1 MKSPRWQ
8 FTSTDENAAESLHQ
22 ALGIDLV
29 FCRLLTQRGVTTF
42 DEARAFFR
50 PSLDDLH
57 NPFLMK
63 DMDAAVARLDAA
75 LKNGERIMLYG
86 DYDVDGTT
94 SVTLMYA
101 FLSGFYQNLDYY
113 LPDREKEGYGVSL
126 ASVEYARESGASL
139 VIAMDCGIKANE
151 AVAKAKSYGID
162 YIVCDHHLP
171 EGELPDAVANLDPKR
186 TDCPYPFKE
195 LSGCGISF
203 KLAQALALHNNTP
216 PEELDDLLDLVA
228 VSIACDIVPMT
239 GENRI
244 LARFGIQ
251 RLNRSPRVGLW
262 ALMNQINRPM
272 PLNVMD
278 LVFGLGPLINAA
290 GRLGDAREA
299 VRLML
304 SKDRNSALDYAKTL
318 VHRNKE
324 RREVDYAMADEAR
337 RRFKENS
344 DWETRRSI
352 VLFDPEWHKGI
363 IGIAASRMTE
373 AFHKPSVILTKS
385 NGRAVGSARSVPGF
399 DLYAALQQCE
409 DLFFSYGGHAHAAG
423 MQMPIENVEA
433 FAERFENIVNQNLA
447 PENENPAIDIC
458 AKIRLDDITPKFW
471 RMLRQF
477 EPFGPNNR
485 NPVFVAEN
493 VVDTGQSRQLDNNHV
508 RLSLRHKD
516 SAMAFKGIGF
526 GLGEVFEKVKNQPFD
541 VAFNL
546 RAEQWRGETTLSL
559 YVKDFR
565 SCLG

>member
-8 FTSTDENAAESLHQ
+8 LTPTDDGIAQALHE
-22 ALGIDLV
+22 ALGIDLI
-29 FCRLLTQRGVTTF
+29 FCRLLAQRGVTTF

-50 PSLDDLH
+50 PSLEALH

-63 DMDAAVARLDAA
+63 DMDAAVARLDLA
-75 LKNGERIMLYG
+75 LQRNERILLYG

-94 SVTLMYA
+94 SVALMYS
-101 FLSGFYQNLDYY
+101 FLSSFYRNLDYY

-126 ASVEYARESGASL
+126 ASVEYARESGATL

-151 AVAKAKSYGID
+151 AVAKAKGYGID

-186 TDCPYPFKE
+186 ADCPYPFKE
-195 LSGCGISF
+195 LSGCGIAF
-203 KLAQALALHNNTP
+203 KFAQAFALHNNTP

-228 VSIACDIVPMT
+228 VSTACDIVPMV

-244 LARFGIQ
+244 LARFGLQ

-262 ALMNQINRPM
+262 ALINQINRPM

-304 SKDRNSALDYAKTL
+304 SADRNSALDYAKAL
-318 VHRNKE
+318 VHRNRE
-324 RREVDYAMADEAR
+324 RREVDYAMADEAK
-337 RRFKENS
+337 RRFTEIS
-344 DWETRRSI
+344 GWQQRRSI
-352 VLFDPEWHKGI
+352 VLFDPDWHKGI

-399 DLYAALQQCE
+399 DLYAALQDCE

-433 FAERFENIVNQNLA
+433 FAERFEHLANQHIA

-471 RMLRQF
+471 RLLRQF
-477 EPFGPNNR
+477 EPFGPQNR
-485 NPVFVAEN
+485 NPVFWAEKI
-493 VVDTGQSRQLDNNHV
+493 VDTGKSRLLQNNHV
-508 RLSLRHKD
+508 RLSLRQADGK
-516 SAMAFKGIGF
+516 SEFKGIGF
-526 GLGEVFEKVKNQPFD
+526 GLGDKFEAVKNQSFD
-541 VAFNL
+541 IAFNL
-546 RAEQWRGETTLSL
+546 RAEQWRGETTLTL
-559 YVKDFR
+559 HIKDFKA
-565 SCLG
+565 SG